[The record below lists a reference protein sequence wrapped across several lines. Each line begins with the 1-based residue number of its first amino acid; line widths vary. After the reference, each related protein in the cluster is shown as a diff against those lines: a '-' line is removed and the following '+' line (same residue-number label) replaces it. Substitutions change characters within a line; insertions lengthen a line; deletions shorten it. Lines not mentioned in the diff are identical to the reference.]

1 MGETEIYQMLNQV
14 APRSS
19 VILRN
24 LYLPTA
30 RGTTEIDLL
39 LLSRKGI
46 FVFEIKNYRGNIYG
60 DERYNEWL
68 KVLRNGKKVPFY
80 NPVWQNE
87 GHIRALLR
95 LLPEINP
102 RVVYSRI
109 VFCGSSEIKRVK
121 IKNRRVQV
129 LKDTDLKRKLKWKL
143 RFSFNKFSGKEL
155 ALFERRLQEFTNM
168 NGKVKR
174 KHKKQVKSLK

>member
-1 MGETEIYQMLNQV
+1 MIAALNSMLEMMSAIIFIMIGAAIILGLV
-14 APRSS
+14 AVSYTH
-19 VILRN
+19 L
-24 LYLPTA
+24 
-30 RGTTEIDLL
+30 D
-39 LLSRKGI
+39 
-46 FVFEIKNYRGNIYG
+46 
-60 DERYNEWL
+60 
-68 KVLRNGKKVPFY
+68 
-80 NPVWQNE
+80 
-87 GHIRALLR
+87 
-95 LLPEINP
+95 
-102 RVVYSRI
+102 VYKRQI

-155 ALFERRLQEFTNM
+155 ELFERRLQEFTNM